1 MYIPGLTILFKI
13 PLVMPFISC
22 HLDKI
27 RGGYER
33 GSGTK
38 KVSPTKPLAASEK
51 TSIPSKDS
59 FTINFPTQFTND
71 QRHGRVI
78 NVRST

>member
-1 MYIPGLTILFKI
+1 MYIPGLAILLKI
-13 PLVMPFISC
+13 PLVLPGISW

-33 GSGTK
+33 KSAIK
-38 KVSPTKPLAASEK
+38 KVAPTKPLSED
-51 TSIPSKDS
+51 SLQQSKDS
-59 FTINFPTQFTND
+59 FTINFPPKFNTN
-71 QRHGRVI
+71 QNNGRMI

>member
-1 MYIPGLTILFKI
+1 MYIPGLAILLKI
-13 PLVMPFISC
+13 PLVMPFISG

-33 GSGTK
+33 KSAIAK
-38 KVSPTKPLAASEK
+38 IAPTKPLKQDSMQQ
-51 TSIPSKDS
+51 SKDS
-59 FTINFPTQFTND
+59 FTVNFPPQFTTN
-71 QRHGRVI
+71 QSNGRMI